1 MAKKK
6 NDNERKIIDGNYYY
20 DTFGHQTLRKNG
32 TMGPTA
38 LRINAEVRHGG
49 KRLHISENEYEG
61 LKLFETKVKSEYD
74 SIGEKAKKS
83 RMRSVQSR
91 RLTAQ
96 AKSYK
101 G

>member
-1 MAKKK
+1 MAKK
-6 NDNERKIIDGNYYY
+6 NNNRKIIDGNYYY
-20 DTFGHQTLRKNG
+20 DKFGHQKLRKNG

-38 LRINAEVRHGG
+38 LRINAEVKHGG

-61 LKLFETKVKSEYD
+61 LELFETKTKNEYGPA
-74 SIGEKAKKS
+74 GEKAKKS
-83 RMRSVQSR
+83 RRQSVQSR
-91 RLTAQ
+91 RLKAQ